1 MVESADEAEATAAP
15 QPQGNQDAP
24 APEAPQEK
32 EAPDSVANAVTT
44 EKPAR
49 RLVGHNIVFPTS
61 PQPPVDIQQ
70 EDEPESS
77 MTMATQMQ
85 VPVTSPAAQAAQ
97 ENGTPVA
104 SAVTLNPPAAS
115 CPPPTCPVQSPP
127 CIAPAPLTPPQV
139 DPTSP
144 VPDSTPHA
152 SVTTPERPRAIA
164 G

>member
-1 MVESADEAEATAAP
+1 MADAVDTE
-15 QPQGNQDAP
+15 NP
-24 APEAPQEK
+24 AGR
-32 EAPDSVANAVTT
+32 V
-44 EKPAR
+44 
-49 RLVGHNIVFPTS
+49 VGHTIAFPKS
-61 PQPPVDIQQ
+61 QAPLGIQQ
-70 EDEPESS
+70 SEEPVSS

-144 VPDSTPHA
+144 VPDSTLHA